1 MPSTIALGCIL
12 TVVLTRLTAGL
23 AITEPGAAVYGAE
36 GAFEV
41 DWVCGR

>member
-1 MPSTIALGCIL
+1 MHSNIALGCIL
-12 TVVLTRLTAGL
+12 TVFLTLLTTGL